1 MKKILLA
8 LAVVFYVNMALAQ
21 QDPNRPFQTDQ
32 VFMDQE
38 PYYEF
43 SEMAPTF
50 KYGIDS
56 LYRLIASIV
65 QYPELDR
72 KAGIEGTVSV
82 SFVIETDGH
91 ITDII
96 VKKGV
101 TLGMN
106 TEAIRAVMKTDGLWN
121 PGTIDD
127 TPVRVMMLLPVKFA
141 LDGSVATKFI
151 QVDAA
156 LPVYDDGVN
165 AFYNEIEKNLVYP
178 EDAKKNKIIGRVRI
192 KCQIDENGNLSQP
205 ELLDHIYPT
214 IDQEALRIVTLFSGK
229 FLPVK
234 MNGQPV
240 REVIVPIDF
249 MLKKWSPKKDT
260 LLDLAT
266 KDEKNG
272 DYWSAYNHYLQLYW
286 LDSGNGDA
294 AAGIRTCK
302 TKLNL

>member
-1 MKKILLA
+1 MKKILLV
-8 LAVVFYVNMALAQ
+8 LAVAFSSAVSFAQ
-21 QDPNRPFQTDQ
+21 QDPNKPFSLDE
-32 VFMDQE
+32 VFVDQE

-43 SEMAPTF
+43 SEMLPTF
-50 KYGIDS
+50 KFGADS
-56 LYRLIASIV
+56 LNRLIAKTV
-65 QYPELDR
+65 EYPEVDR
-72 KAGIEGTVSV
+72 QMGIEGTVMV

-91 ITDII
+91 ITDIAI
-96 VKKGV
+96 KKGV
-101 TLGMN
+101 TLAMN
-106 TEAIRAVMKTDGLWN
+106 TEAVRAVMKTDGMWN

-127 TPVRVMMLLPVKFA
+127 APVRVMMILPVKFYLGGDNA
-141 LDGSVATKFI
+141 AKFI
-151 QVDAA
+151 KTDAL
-156 LPVYDDGVN
+156 LPVYEAGIN
-165 AFYNEIEKNLVYP
+165 AFYNEIEKNLIYP

-192 KCQIDENGNLSQP
+192 KCQIDENGKLSQP
-205 ELLDHIYPT
+205 ELLDYIYPT

-229 FLPVK
+229 FLPTK

-249 MLKKWSPKKDT
+249 TLKKWSPKKDT

-266 KDEKNG
+266 KDENNG

>member
-1 MKKILLA
+1 MKKILLSFA
-8 LAVVFYVNMALAQ
+8 LAILSLAVFAQ
-21 QDPNRPFQTDQ
+21 QDPNRPFHSEDVVLDQ
-32 VFMDQE
+32 A

-43 SEMAPTF
+43 SEIAPTF
-50 KYGIDS
+50 KYGLDS
-56 LYRLIASIV
+56 LYKLIGNTV

-72 KAGIEGTVSV
+72 KAGIEGTVNV

-91 ITDII
+91 ITDITI
-96 VKKGV
+96 KKGV

-106 TEAIRAVMKTDGLWN
+106 TEAIRAVMKTDGMWK

-141 LDGSVATKFI
+141 LDGSSSTKFI
-151 QVDAA
+151 QVNSV
-156 LPVYDDGVN
+156 LPVYESGVN
-165 AFYNEIEKNLVYP
+165 AFYDEIEKNLVYP
-178 EDAKKNKIIGRVRI
+178 EDAKKNKIIGRVNV
-192 KCQIDENGNLSQP
+192 KCQIDDQGKLVNPRIVEP
-205 ELLDHIYPT
+205 IYPT
-214 IDQEALRIVTLFSGK
+214 LDQEALRIISLFSGK
-229 FLPVK
+229 FVPNK
-234 MNGQPV
+234 MNGQLI

-249 MLKKWSPKKDT
+249 TMKKWSPKKDT
-260 LLDLAT
+260 MLDMAT

-272 DYWSAYNHYLQLYW
+272 DYWSAYNHYLQLFW